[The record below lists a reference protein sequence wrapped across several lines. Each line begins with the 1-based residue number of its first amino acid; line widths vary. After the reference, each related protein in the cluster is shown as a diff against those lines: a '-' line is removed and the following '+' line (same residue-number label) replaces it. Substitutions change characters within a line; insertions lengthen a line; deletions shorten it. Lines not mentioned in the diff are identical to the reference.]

1 MLPKSIKTERTQYL
15 QDVLN
20 KFAPESLNTWP
31 APTKEDY
38 QTIGMIIVFFGYI
51 DYNLRSLLEILD
63 HTGKVDDKW
72 KGKTANLTMADAA
85 TAVQSSP
92 IWPEEAV
99 KALKEIEL
107 LRGLRN
113 LMAHFMVRRFPNDDA
128 LVFVAKSTRDFKQ
141 QFNTLPELG
150 QSLNAVM
157 DGPQIQ
163 IYLKRIETLQKWI
176 STASPALEKTLMP
189 PAPPAES

>member
-92 IWPEEAV
+92 IWPEEALN
-99 KALKEIEL
+99 ALKEIEL

>member
-20 KFAPESLNTWP
+20 KLAPESLNTWP

-72 KGKTANLTMADAA
+72 KDKTANLTMADAA

-113 LMAHFMVRRFPNDDA
+113 LMAHFMVRRFPKDDA

-163 IYLKRIETLQKWI
+163 IYLKQIETLQKWI

>member
-63 HTGKVDDKW
+63 HTGKADDKW
-72 KGKTANLTMADAA
+72 KGKTAKLTMADAA

>member
-1 MLPKSIKTERTQYL
+1 
-15 QDVLN
+15 
-20 KFAPESLNTWP
+20 
-31 APTKEDY
+31 
-38 QTIGMIIVFFGYI
+38 
-51 DYNLRSLLEILD
+51 
-63 HTGKVDDKW
+63 
-72 KGKTANLTMADAA
+72 
-85 TAVQSSP
+85 
-92 IWPEEAV
+92 
-99 KALKEIEL
+99 
-107 LRGLRN
+107 
-113 LMAHFMVRRFPNDDA
+113 MAHFMVRRFPNDDA

-157 DGPQIQ
+157 EGPQIQ

>member
-20 KFAPESLNTWP
+20 KCTAESLNSWP

-38 QTIGMIIVFFGYI
+38 QTVGMIIVFFSYI

-63 HTGKVDDKW
+63 HTGKVDEKW
-72 KGKTANLTMADAA
+72 KGKTTNLTMADAA
-85 TAVQSSP
+85 AAVQSSR
-92 IWPEEAV
+92 IWPEEAL

-141 QFNTLPELG
+141 QFDTLPELG

-163 IYLKRIETLQKWI
+163 IYLKRIETLQNWI